1 MLLHCGTFFGFY
13 VKTKNEQN
21 CKRPKNKLECT
32 DLQNTLHLQFG
43 DVIISHVRVWMLGY
57 AICIVGKL
65 LIYNLLDYTT
75 AFIVQMSLKQSEQ
88 ICSDGINFPK
98 LGNSLNNL

>member
-1 MLLHCGTFFGFY
+1 MY
-13 VKTKNEQN
+13 
-21 CKRPKNKLECT
+21 RPAKHIT
-32 DLQNTLHLQFG
+32 SQFG